1 MAETLVAPGACAG
14 VRFFEAAGDQARTW
28 GKAGPLIGTLRRNF
42 SQCRSN
48 FAQATVVMQLI
59 CCWTRVH
66 PNRSEIFGSPVG
78 REARTPER
86 LKSGDLMYETLII
99 GGTVRRLWL
108 GETELYRQ
116 HLLRLDPESRRNRFG
131 GAVSD
136 EFVRRYS
143 EPSALRGVIIYGFF
157 VDGVLRGAAELRLLA
172 RAGDAEAALSVEPS
186 WQSRGV
192 RTALLDRVLL
202 AARNRQVNRL
212 HMLCLAENRR
222 LQQLAR
228 KFDAELSFQS
238 GSVMGEMKTPEPTP
252 ISMMR
257 ELVADGT
264 DLAMAMLDVPSQRRE
279 RRYERLVP
287 VDNWG

>member
-1 MAETLVAPGACAG
+1 
-14 VRFFEAAGDQARTW
+14 
-28 GKAGPLIGTLRRNF
+28 
-42 SQCRSN
+42 
-48 FAQATVVMQLI
+48 
-59 CCWTRVH
+59 
-66 PNRSEIFGSPVG
+66 
-78 REARTPER
+78 
-86 LKSGDLMYETLII
+86 MYETLII

-116 HLLRLDPESRRNRFG
+116 HLLRLDDESRRNRFG

-172 RAGDAEAALSVEPS
+172 RAGDAEAALSVERA

-192 RTALLDRVLL
+192 GTALLERVLL
-202 AARNRQVNRL
+202 AARNRKIEHL

-222 LQQLAR
+222 MQRLAR
-228 KFDAELSFQS
+228 KFDAQLNFQS
-238 GSVMGEMKTPEPTP
+238 GSVIGELKAPCPTP
-252 ISMMR
+252 ISVMR

-264 DLAMAMLDVPSQRRE
+264 DLAAAILDVPAQLAKQLEHSNGSPERRPRE
-279 RRYERLVP
+279 RQYERLML
-287 VDNWG
+287 VDNWR